1 MISFRSLKFFLYSI
15 FISREYALKKAGV
28 KIGNNCYIASDVK
41 IGSEPYLISIGNNVA
56 LTSGVKLFTHGG
68 GRLMRDT
75 IPDFDTFG
83 KIYIGNNVYIGN
95 NTLIMPGVTILDN
108 VIVGAGS
115 VVTKSIPSGYI
126 VAGNPAKIVGNIES
140 YKDRMQYHNFQTKGL
155 NFAKKKE
162 IILCSDSSLFISKK
176 FLKVD

>member
-1 MISFRSLKFFLYSI
+1 MISFRSLKTLLFSI
-15 FISREYALKKAGV
+15 LVSREYALKKAGV
-28 KIGNNCYIASDVK
+28 KIGNNCFIASDVK
-41 IGSEPYLISIGNNVA
+41 VGSEPYLISIGNNVA

-68 GRLMRDT
+68 GRLIRDT

-83 KIYIGNNVYIGN
+83 KIYIGDNVYIGN
-95 NTLIMPGVTILDN
+95 NTLIMPGVTICDN

-140 YKDRMQYHNFQTKGL
+140 YRERMQYHNFQTKGL
-155 NFAKKKE
+155 NYAQKKK
-162 IILCSDSSLFISKK
+162 IILSSNSSLFISKK
-176 FLKVD
+176 FLKAD